1 MKFNFKAKTQTGEYK
16 EGIIDASSKDV
27 AIAILQK
34 NNLLPVNLRESGR
47 KENSLKGLFLK
58 YYDRVTQKDLII
70 FFRQLSIL
78 IEARVPIVT
87 SLVAISEQNNSR
99 YLIRV
104 VREMVGDIEDGISFS
119 SAMEKHKDVFSSLS
133 INIIKAGET
142 SGNLKKAID
151 YVAKN
156 VERNYNLSRN
166 IVSALIYPCII
177 LVVFFIIGFLAIT
190 IIIPRLTRVIKD
202 LNAEVPWYTHF
213 VIILGDFM
221 AAYWWAVAIIILG
234 IFGGII
240 YYIKTEDGKK
250 EWDRVKINLPIVGM
264 LFRYVYITRFA
275 ENLAV
280 LLIGGI
286 PIIRAITV
294 VSAVMNNV
302 VYEAIL
308 LRAAEEV
315 KKGGN
320 MSTVL
325 RRSPFIPVM
334 VTHMIKIGE
343 DSGQVDTVLEHIAKF
358 YEQEAEVMAKNLS
371 TLIEPILMVIIGISV
386 AFMAF
391 SILMPIYN
399 IAGQIK

>member
-16 EGIIDASSKDV
+16 EGIVDASSKDV